1 MKKLILI
8 IALTVLNASAYA
20 CTCGGPNFTEK
31 DTEQAILNFMK
42 SKIGVEESEIVSVE
56 TIDQHNFL
64 SFKAKTLLVAL
75 KPFGDSNMNSC
86 NRDCASMMSEV
97 STNIVEYRTLGKT
110 CQVELK
116 VKMKSNLFNTQGFK
130 SVVAQK
136 NNSTCL

>member
-42 SKIGVEESEIVSVE
+42 SRHGVDESEVTGVE

-64 SFKAKTLLVAL
+64 SFKAKTLLIAL

-86 NRDCASMMSEV
+86 NRDCASMMNEV
-97 STNIVEYRTLGKT
+97 STNIVEYRTMGQA

-116 VKMKSNLFNTQGFK
+116 VKMKSNLFNTNGFK
-130 SVVAQK
+130 SVVSQQI
-136 NNSTCL
+136 NPTCI